1 MIIRGYKE
9 YVWGNGYYGASP
21 HALTENHYI
30 WASPLAPC
38 PVREPLY
45 MGLRSMPHLG
55 IFFGKKIPKNPKK
68 PNRIRYRLSSIDS
81 EQGCRRQPCYLFSA
95 NCSYCFS
102 DEVEKLKVCSFKKQ
116 QRNKTKQARLSS
128 LLLLSM
134 GAALFTL
141 ASEMSIVS
149 ENHAKVNSSNLSG
162 LEQSV

>member
-1 MIIRGYKE
+1 MGKRLL
-9 YVWGNGYYGASP
+9 WGF
-21 HALTENHYI
+21 
-30 WASPLAPC
+30 APC
-38 PVREPLY
+38 PDREPLY
-45 MGLRSMPHLG
+45 MGLRPMPHLG

-68 PNRIRYRLSSIDS
+68 PNRKRYRLSSIDS

-102 DEVEKLKVCSFKKQ
+102 DEVEKLNVCSFKKQ

-149 ENHAKVNSSNLSG
+149 ENHAKVNSPNFLGLKHLLCLSTHRHKSG
-162 LEQSV
+162 W

>member
-1 MIIRGYKE
+1 MRGFT
-9 YVWGNGYYGASP
+9 P
-21 HALTENHYI
+21 H
-30 WASPLAPC
+30 PD
-38 PVREPLY
+38 
-45 MGLRSMPHLG
+45 LG
-55 IFFGKKIPKNPKK
+55 SFLGKKLPKDPKK
-68 PNRIRYRLSSIDS
+68 PNCIGFRLSSVDS

-102 DEVEKLKVCSFKKQ
+102 DEVEKLNVCSFKKQ

-149 ENHAKVNSSNLSG
+149 ENHAKVKSPNFLGLKHLLCLSTHRHKSG
-162 LEQSV
+162 W

>member
-1 MIIRGYKE
+1 MGKRLL
-9 YVWGNGYYGASP
+9 WGF
-21 HALTENHYI
+21 
-30 WASPLAPC
+30 APC
-38 PVREPLY
+38 PDREPLY
-45 MGLRSMPHLG
+45 MGLRPMPHLG

-81 EQGCRRQPCYLFSA
+81 EQGCCRQPCYLFSA

-149 ENHAKVNSSNLSG
+149 ENHAKVNSPNLSG
-162 LEQSV
+162 LEHSF

>member
-1 MIIRGYKE
+1 MRILRGSAPRTPA
-9 YVWGNGYYGASP
+9 WGKVYMQGFTP
-21 HALTENHYI
+21 H
-30 WASPLAPC
+30 PD
-38 PVREPLY
+38 REPLY
-45 MGLRSMPHLG
+45 MGLRPMPHLG

-116 QRNKTKQARLSS
+116 QRNKTKRARLSS

-149 ENHAKVNSSNLSG
+149 INYAIANSSNLSG
-162 LEQSV
+162 LEQSLCS

>member
-1 MIIRGYKE
+1 MIL
-9 YVWGNGYYGASP
+9 YGALP
-21 HALTENHYI
+21 RRGTVLAGLPAPRPDIGKRIICEAL
-30 WASPLAPC
+30 PRAPT
-38 PVREPLY
+38 VRELY
-45 MGLRSMPHLG
+45 MGLRPMPHLG

-81 EQGCRRQPCYLFSA
+81 EQGCRRQPCFLFSA

-116 QRNKTKQARLSS
+116 QRNKTKRARLSS

-149 ENHAKVNSSNLSG
+149 ENHAKVNSPNLSG
-162 LEQSV
+162 LEHSF